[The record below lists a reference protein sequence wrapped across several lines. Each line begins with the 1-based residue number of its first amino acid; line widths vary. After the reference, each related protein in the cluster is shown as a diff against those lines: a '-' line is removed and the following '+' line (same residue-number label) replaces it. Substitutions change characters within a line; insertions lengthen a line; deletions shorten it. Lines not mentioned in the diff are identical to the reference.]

1 MIYQLVKHVIER
13 FSGTT
18 EQDTSGVL
26 IQYAVSI
33 IIVVFQGGSQSL
45 VLILD
50 IFQILNWNF
59 IAAYRAFFLFRKR
72 EQNFNP
78 ELINLKLS
86 IHKPFTVY
94 ADQMKP
100 MEALVNPNQVCSIS
114 KGLFC
119 HLLFIIAK
127 LF

>member
-1 MIYQLVKHVIER
+1 MIYQLVKHAIER

-59 IAAYRAFFLFRKR
+59 IAAYRTFFLFGKR
-72 EQNFNP
+72 EQDFNP

-100 MEALVNPNQVCSIS
+100 MEALINPN
-114 KGLFC
+114 
-119 HLLFIIAK
+119 
-127 LF
+127 